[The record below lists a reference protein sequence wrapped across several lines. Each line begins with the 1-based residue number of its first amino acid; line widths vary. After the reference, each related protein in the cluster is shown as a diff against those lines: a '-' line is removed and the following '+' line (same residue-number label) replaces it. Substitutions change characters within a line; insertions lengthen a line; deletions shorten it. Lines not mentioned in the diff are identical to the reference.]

1 MTAQLDITEQEL
13 AIVQGILQ
21 SILPNNSRVW
31 VFGSRAKHTT
41 RHNSDLDLAIEASSA
56 LNKTTLMQLASAF
69 EDSHLPYTVDIV
81 DLQQVEAY
89 FKDIID
95 EQKVSFPLWG
105 KVPELRFPEFEGEWK
120 IKRGKD
126 LFLNSRVKG
135 EDGLPIYSVTLN
147 DGLVPRAS
155 LDKKMENDAASG
167 DNLRAQ
173 AGDLVYNM
181 MRMWQGALGLAHEEC
196 MVSPA
201 YVVLSGKVKTDT
213 KFFEYNLKRPRS
225 IYDLWAYS
233 YGLTNDR
240 LRLYSKDFLRI
251 KFRVPEEKSEQQ
263 KIASFLT
270 SIDDKLTK
278 LRRKRELLDD
288 YKRGLMQQLFSQT
301 IRFKQ
306 DDGSEF
312 EEWGKSSFG
321 ALFEVLS
328 GLTYSPQN
336 ITDSGLL
343 VLRSSNVQNGKI
355 DLSDSVFVDL
365 NVSEKSL
372 SKFGDILLCVRNG
385 SRRLIGKSARIPR
398 DLEKSTH
405 GAFMSVLRGEQ
416 NDFVFQ
422 VMQSQMFFKEIHKN
436 LGATI
441 NSINGSDL
449 KKFKFSLPVD
459 EVEQQKIADCLSSF
473 DAKIDAVAKQIQQL
487 DTFKKGLL
495 QKMFV

>member
-69 EDSHLPYTVDIV
+69 EDSHLPYTVDLV

-105 KVPELRFPEFEGEWK
+105 KVPELRFPEFEGAWK
-120 IKRGKD
+120 LKRGKD

-201 YVVLSGKVKTDT
+201 YVVLSGKAKTDT

-251 KFRVPEEKSEQQ
+251 KFCIPEDKVEQQ

-270 SIDDKLTK
+270 CIDNKLTK
-278 LRRKRELLDD
+278 LRRKRELLND
-288 YKRGLMQQLFSQT
+288 YKRGLMKQLFSQAM
-301 IRFKQ
+301 RFKQ

-312 EEWGKSSFG
+312 PEWKDTVLEKVANVVGGGTPDTFFDDYWGGEIQWFTPSEIKSKYLLSSKRTISDKGLKASSAKLLPKGSLLLSTRATVGDVGIALRESTTNQGFQSLIIKPDNSNEFWYYWLKSNKKALLRKSS
-321 ALFEVLS
+321 
-328 GLTYSPQN
+328 
-336 ITDSGLL
+336 
-343 VLRSSNVQNGKI
+343 
-355 DLSDSVFVDL
+355 
-365 NVSEKSL
+365 
-372 SKFGDILLCVRNG
+372 G
-385 SRRLIGKSARIPR
+385 STFLEIGKREVVKLA
-398 DLEKSTH
+398 
-405 GAFMSVLRGEQ
+405 V
-416 NDFVFQ
+416 
-422 VMQSQMFFKEIHKN
+422 
-436 LGATI
+436 
-441 NSINGSDL
+441 
-449 KKFKFSLPVD
+449 KKPIFS
-459 EVEQQKIADCLSSF
+459 EQQKIADCLSSF
-473 DAKIDAVAKQIQQL
+473 DAKIDAVAQQIQQL